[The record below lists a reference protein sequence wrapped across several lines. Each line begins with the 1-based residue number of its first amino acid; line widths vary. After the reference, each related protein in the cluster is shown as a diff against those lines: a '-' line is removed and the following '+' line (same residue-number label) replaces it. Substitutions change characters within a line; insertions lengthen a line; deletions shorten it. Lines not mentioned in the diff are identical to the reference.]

1 MWSSLNAS
9 FNRVVLRG
17 PKGTN
22 FIHRDDLSK
31 NPSTKKVKKGDFLAS
46 SREPLLCK
54 ELEDKKNLEKRGYG
68 CATTVEEKGVIRVKV
83 KMTKQEAARLMSKC
97 KDGGILEFRD
107 VAHEL
112 VQIPVNHVSVVSSSC
127 CGYGCSVLKTIP
139 EEI

>member
-112 VQIPVNHVSVVSSSC
+112 VQIPVNHAAAV
-127 CGYGCSVLKTIP
+127 GPDG
-139 EEI
+139 